1 MDKTLFRS
9 FQATF
14 ERQNID
20 AEQRTVEISF
30 SSEAAVM
37 RGGWREVLSHDPDAV
52 NLNRLNDGGPLL
64 LHHDTHDQV
73 GVVEKAWIEDGKGR
87 AVVRFSRSDR
97 GEEAFQDVLDGIR
110 RNVSVGY
117 VIEDYEEDADT
128 RTLTATRWTP
138 YEVSLVPVPA
148 DNSVGV
154 NRAQVLDAQ
163 SAQDTESAQPV
174 DTRESGMSQE
184 NISVETSAPAESTS
198 TVTVIREV
206 AEATRRA
213 MEIAERQGVNIE
225 ALANRLSERDAQ
237 AEGPV
242 DQIVSAFR
250 TLEPGRSRA
259 EISLDHRAVA
269 SIGGFG
275 LTNFDRPGTVRPFDS
290 QQPTL
295 GDLIPVY
302 ATTGS
307 TIREIVE
314 TANVTPG
321 ASETDESGDKPD
333 QTFAIAEV
341 DFPVE
346 AIAAVVVVTRQLLED
361 QAAVA
366 SYIQNRLPLAVRQR
380 LEQQIINGTGTG
392 APRQLKGILN
402 TSGIQTQAYSVSP
415 ADSILAGI
423 VKVEKFASRVVNAVL
438 MNPADWEI
446 IRKEKATDGHYV
458 GGSWAVNLAPTIWGK
473 PVVTN
478 SYVPTGRA
486 IVGDFATGCGLH
498 VRSQL
503 SLDIADRD
511 WQLMSKNQVGL
522 RAEMRGAFV
531 VSGPK
536 AFCDVDLTA

>member
-20 AEQRTVEISF
+20 AEKRTVEISF
-30 SSEAAVM
+30 SSEAPVM
-37 RGGWREVLSHDPDAV
+37 RGGWREVLSHDPTAV
-52 NLNRLNDGGPLL
+52 NLTRLNDGGPLL
-64 LHHDTHDQV
+64 LHHDTHDQI
-73 GVVEKAWIEDGKGR
+73 GVVERAWIEGGKGR
-87 AVVRFSRSDR
+87 AVVRFSRSGR
-97 GEEAFQDVLDGIR
+97 AQEAFQDVLDGIR

-117 VIEDYEEDADT
+117 VIEDYEEDDET

-154 NRAQVLDAQ
+154 NRAQVINEKL
-163 SAQDTESAQPV
+163 AQDQEQV
-174 DTRESGMSQE
+174 DTRGTNM
-184 NISVETSAPAESTS
+184 ETNHNSDNAAPAAESTA

-225 ALANRLSERDAQ
+225 ALANRLSERNAQ
-237 AEGPV
+237 SESPV
-242 DQIVSAFR
+242 DQVVSAFR

-259 EISLDHRAVA
+259 EINLDYRAVA

-302 ATTGS
+302 ATSGS

-438 MNPADWEI
+438 MNPTDWEL

-458 GGSWAVNLAPTIWGK
+458 GGSWAVNLPPTIWGK
-473 PVVTN
+473 LVVLN
-478 SYVPTGRA
+478 SYVPAGRA

-531 VSGPK
+531 VNGPK
-536 AFCDVDLTA
+536 AFCDVDLTP

>member
-20 AEQRTVEISF
+20 TEKRTVEISF
-30 SSEAAVM
+30 SSETPVM
-37 RGGWREVLSHDPDAV
+37 RGGWREVLSHDPTAV
-52 NLNRLNDGGPLL
+52 NLTRLNDGGPLL
-64 LHHDTHDQV
+64 LHHDTHDQI
-73 GVVEKAWIEDGKGR
+73 GVVERAWIEGGKGR
-87 AVVRFSRSDR
+87 AVVRFSRSGR
-97 GEEAFQDVLDGIR
+97 AQEAFQDVLDGIR

-117 VIEDYEEDADT
+117 VIEDYEEDEET

-154 NRAQVLDAQ
+154 NRAQVINEKL
-163 SAQDTESAQPV
+163 AQDQEQV
-174 DTRESGMSQE
+174 DTRGTNM
-184 NISVETSAPAESTS
+184 ETNHNSDNAAPAAESTT

-225 ALANRLSERDAQ
+225 TLANRLYERDAKS
-237 AEGPV
+237 ESPV
-242 DQIVSAFR
+242 DQVVSAFR
-250 TLEPGRSRA
+250 ALEPGRSRT
-259 EISLDHRAVA
+259 EINLDYRAVA

-302 ATTGS
+302 ATSGS

-438 MNPADWEI
+438 MNPTDWEL

-458 GGSWAVNLAPTIWGK
+458 GGSWAVNLPPTIWGK
-473 PVVTN
+473 PVVLN
-478 SYVPTGRA
+478 SYVPAGRA

-531 VSGPK
+531 VNGPK
-536 AFCDVDLTA
+536 AFCDVDLTP